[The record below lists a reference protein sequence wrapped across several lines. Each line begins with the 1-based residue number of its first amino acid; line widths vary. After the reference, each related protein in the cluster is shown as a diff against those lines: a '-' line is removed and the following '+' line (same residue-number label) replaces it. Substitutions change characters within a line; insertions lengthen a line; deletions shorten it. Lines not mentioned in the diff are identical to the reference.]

1 MDAEGSRE
9 RGGFLTG
16 RWSQL
21 AVRLL
26 AKAIGAVLIYIG
38 ASIASSVLSV
48 MGSVGVAV
56 QALAFFVGVLLV
68 IGGVMALLS

>member
-16 RWSQL
+16 RWPQL
-21 AVRLL
+21 VVRLL
-26 AKAIGAVLIYIG
+26 AKAMGAVLIYMG
-38 ASIASSVLSV
+38 VSIASSVLSV

>member
-48 MGSVGVAV
+48 TGSVGVAV

>member
-16 RWSQL
+16 RWPQL

-26 AKAIGAVLIYIG
+26 AKAMGVVLIYMG
-38 ASIASSVLSV
+38 VSIASSVLSV
-48 MGSVGVAV
+48 TGSLGVAV
-56 QALAFFVGVLLV
+56 QTLAFFVGVLLV
-68 IGGVMALLS
+68 VGGVMALLS

>member
-1 MDAEGSRE
+1 
-9 RGGFLTG
+9 LTG
-16 RWSQL
+16 RWPQL

-26 AKAIGAVLIYIG
+26 AKAMGAVLIYIG
-38 ASIASSVLSV
+38 VSIASSVLSV
-48 MGSVGVAV
+48 TGSVGVAV

>member
-1 MDAEGSRE
+1 M
-9 RGGFLTG
+9 TG
-16 RWSQL
+16 RWPQL
-21 AVRLL
+21 VVRLL
-26 AKAIGAVLIYIG
+26 AKAMGAVLIYMG
-38 ASIASSVLSV
+38 VSIASSVLSV

>member
-1 MDAEGSRE
+1 
-9 RGGFLTG
+9 
-16 RWSQL
+16 
-21 AVRLL
+21 
-26 AKAIGAVLIYIG
+26 
-38 ASIASSVLSV
+38 

>member
-1 MDAEGSRE
+1 LAV
-9 RGGFLTG
+9 
-16 RWSQL
+16 RWPQL

-26 AKAIGAVLIYIG
+26 AKAMGAVLIYIG

-48 MGSVGVAV
+48 TGSAGVAV

-68 IGGVMALLS
+68 TGGAMALLS